1 MRIQFQIALFLVYFI
16 LYSFLYLN
24 KHFLY
29 IPEWK
34 LLQFYFGD
42 FFAPIFTLVLYR
54 ITISL
59 VLSRKLVL
67 CRFSLRMTW
76 FLIFVLILVFEGYL
90 PNKKE
95 FNQTQDFIDV
105 IMYIMGG
112 YAAYYLFN
120 GKNTSD

>member
-1 MRIQFQIALFLVYFI
+1 MRIQIQIALFLVYFV

-24 KHFLY
+24 KHFLH

-105 IMYIMGG
+105 IMYILGG
-112 YAAYYLFN
+112 YTAYYLFN